1 MSSPMS
7 VPINGY
13 EPMNAYTLV
22 NGYTDEH
29 LIYFDLQWFAAED
42 EGRTEQPSEYKLRK
56 AREEGRVAKSQ
67 ELNGALVMLL
77 PVLTLIVLS
86 PWLFKKSIE
95 IIRFYFERCTQAQL
109 NGMLV
114 RSFFHYFI
122 AMVSP
127 VCIAA
132 LIAGISAN
140 LIQNKGFMFSLK
152 PIEPKFSKVLP
163 HFGEYFRKT
172 LFSFE
177 GAFNVFK
184 SLLKVIVVFI
194 CAYITIKNDLPKLLS
209 LLNVNLWNG
218 IVHIAVMSAKLLII
232 ASFIFLII
240 SIPDYL
246 VQRRQFIES
255 MKMTKQEVKEE
266 FKTLEGDPLVKS
278 RLRQIMREL
287 MRGNIREN
295 VAKADVVITNPT
307 HFAVAVLYD
316 KEVMQGPMVCAKG
329 QDALAQRIK
338 EIARENDVTLIENRP
353 LARALY
359 AEVEIGDIIP
369 ETYYTVLATILGKV
383 YAMKGKKI

>member
-163 HFGEYFRKT
+163 HFGEYFRKRCFR
-172 LFSFE
+172 LK
-177 GAFNVFK
+177 A
-184 SLLKVIVVFI
+184 LLT
-194 CAYITIKNDLPKLLS
+194 YS
-209 LLNVNLWNG
+209 
-218 IVHIAVMSAKLLII
+218 
-232 ASFIFLII
+232 
-240 SIPDYL
+240 
-246 VQRRQFIES
+246 
-255 MKMTKQEVKEE
+255 
-266 FKTLEGDPLVKS
+266 
-278 RLRQIMREL
+278 
-287 MRGNIREN
+287 
-295 VAKADVVITNPT
+295 
-307 HFAVAVLYD
+307 
-316 KEVMQGPMVCAKG
+316 
-329 QDALAQRIK
+329 
-338 EIARENDVTLIENRP
+338 NRF
-353 LARALY
+353 
-359 AEVEIGDIIP
+359 
-369 ETYYTVLATILGKV
+369 
-383 YAMKGKKI
+383 